1 MNTLQETIVKPSII
15 VKNKSKSFGIDRRK
29 RDSLFDRSK
38 RVNIRDPTEISTIDR
53 SVLPTYFATKTINGY
68 LGSIKDRTSILDE
81 QRMGL
86 QYKKYPDGT
95 AMIYDFGYNKKY
107 KVTPH
112 GRSSGFRYRTYA
124 KRSKE
129 DKADDFTD
137 IAERTQVFTNTKEY
151 PVIGRNHIYY
161 TPDAKTYAYK
171 IEALTNPQGFN
182 PYAQN
187 NPLLMY
193 NNPVTMGNNINI
205 TTKDTSGSL
214 ENDTKEPTEN
224 N

>member
-1 MNTLQETIVKPSII
+1 MEETIVKPTITI
-15 VKNKSKSFGIDRRK
+15 KNKSKSFGIDRRK

-53 SVLPTYFATKTINGY
+53 SVLPTYFATKTINDY
-68 LGSIKDRTSILDE
+68 LGSIKDRSSILDE

-86 QYKKYPDGT
+86 QYKRYPNDT

-107 KVTPH
+107 KVTSFNSP
-112 GRSSGFRYRTYA
+112 SGFRYRTYA
-124 KRSKE
+124 KYREKV
-129 DKADDFTD
+129 DDFTD
-137 IAERTQVFTNTKEY
+137 IAERTQVFTNTREY

-205 TTKDTSGSL
+205 INKDTSGSL
-214 ENDTKEPTEN
+214 EDDTEEPTEN

>member
-1 MNTLQETIVKPSII
+1 MEETIVKPTITI
-15 VKNKSKSFGIDRRK
+15 KNKSKSFGIDRRK

-53 SVLPTYFATKTINGY
+53 SVLPTYFATKTINDY

-86 QYKKYPDGT
+86 QYKKYSNST

-107 KVTPH
+107 KVTIINCPV
-112 GRSSGFRYRTYA
+112 GFRYRTYA
-124 KRSKE
+124 KGANA
-129 DKADDFTD
+129 KADDFTD
-137 IAERTQVFTNTKEY
+137 ITERTQVFTNTREY
-151 PVIGRNHIYY
+151 PVIGRNQIFY
-161 TPDAKTYAYK
+161 TPKAKTYAYHL
-171 IEALTNPQGFN
+171 EALTNPQGFN
-182 PYAQN
+182 PYVQN

-193 NNPVTMGNNINI
+193 NNPLTMGNNINI
-205 TTKDTSGSL
+205 TTQDTSGSL

>member
-53 SVLPTYFATKTINGY
+53 SVLPTYFATKTINDY

-86 QYKKYPDGT
+86 QYKTDSYGI

-107 KVTPH
+107 KVTSTKCPV
-112 GRSSGFRYRTYA
+112 GFRYRTYA
-124 KRSKE
+124 KGSK
-129 DKADDFTD
+129 DKVDDFTD

-151 PVIGRNHIYY
+151 PVIGRNHIFY
-161 TPDAKTYAYK
+161 TPNAKTYAYH

-205 TTKDTSGSL
+205 TTQDTSGSL